1 MEKRKRKS
9 SNSYKIDM
17 CHNYKQMGV
26 ALSQSIGQGVS
37 PEAEEVRPNQGSLQ
51 HCLGAILN
59 SETTNKKKK
68 EKKSDTK

>member
-1 MEKRKRKS
+1 
-9 SNSYKIDM
+9 M

-68 EKKSDTK
+68 EKKK